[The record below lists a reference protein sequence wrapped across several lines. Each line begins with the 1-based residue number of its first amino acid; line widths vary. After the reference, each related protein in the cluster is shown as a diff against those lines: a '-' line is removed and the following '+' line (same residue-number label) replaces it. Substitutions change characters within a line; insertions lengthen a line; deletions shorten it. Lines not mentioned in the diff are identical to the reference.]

1 MLIYTEMETA
11 MRADDA
17 DRYAAL
23 LAEDFEY
30 VRHKSQDTIDREAIH
45 NLLTKVWRPGNRTI
59 EVLRCLYEN
68 DDILVV
74 HMILSF
80 ASGSREGAMVVHHK
94 RDGLIVRIES
104 GVSDLSGGTG
114 AAKYPNPNPMPTSA
128 PPFADGPIPHETS
141 T

>member
-1 MLIYTEMETA
+1 MLIYHEMEAA
-11 MRADDA
+11 MPANDP

-30 VRHKSQDTIDREAIH
+30 VRHRSQDTIGRAAMRD
-45 NLLTKVWRPGNRTI
+45 LLKKVWRPGNRVI
-59 EVLRCLYEN
+59 EGMRCLYEN

-94 RDGLIVRIES
+94 RGGRIVRIES
-104 GVSDLSGGTG
+104 GVSDLPGGV
-114 AAKYPNPNPMPTSA
+114 AASA
-128 PPFADGPIPHETS
+128 PPHPESASVPHQTS
-141 T
+141 L

>member
-1 MLIYTEMETA
+1 MLIYTEMEAA

-30 VRHKSQDTIDREAIH
+30 VRHKSQDTIDRNAMR
-45 NLLTKVWRPGNRTI
+45 NLLKKVWRPGNRTI
-59 EVLRCLYEN
+59 EDMRCLYEN

-74 HMILSF
+74 HMTLSF
-80 ASGSREGAMVVHHK
+80 ASGSREGAMIVHQK
-94 RDGLIVRIES
+94 RDARIVRIES
-104 GVSDLSGGTG
+104 GVSDLSDG
-114 AAKYPNPNPMPTSA
+114 AGAPVPPQPVQAPTSA
-128 PPFADGPIPHETS
+128 SASGPIPHETS

>member
-1 MLIYTEMETA
+1 MLIYTEMEAA

-30 VRHKSQDTIDREAIH
+30 VRHKSKDTIDRDAMRD
-45 NLLTKVWRPGNRTI
+45 LLRKVWRPGNRTI
-59 EVLRCLYEN
+59 EDMRCLYEN

-74 HMILSF
+74 HMTLSF
-80 ASGSREGAMVVHHK
+80 ASGSREGAMIFHQK
-94 RDGLIVRIES
+94 RDGRIVRIES
-104 GVSDLSGGTG
+104 GVSDLSGGAG
-114 AAKYPNPNPMPTSA
+114 KSKPPKPVEAPVAAYAN
-128 PPFADGPIPHETS
+128 GPIPHETS

>member
-1 MLIYTEMETA
+1 MAIYTEMEAA

-17 DRYAAL
+17 DRYVAL

-30 VRHKSQDTIDREAIH
+30 VRHKSQDTINRDAMRD
-45 NLLTKVWRPGNRTI
+45 LLKKVWRLGNRTI
-59 EVLRCLYEN
+59 EDIRCLYEN

-80 ASGSREGAMVVHHK
+80 ASGSREGAMVVHQK

-104 GVSDLSGGTG
+104 GVSDLTGG
-114 AAKYPNPNPMPTSA
+114 ASVSPMPPPGRTPGSA
-128 PPFADGPIPHETS
+128 SANGQNPRDIRN
-141 T
+141 

>member
-1 MLIYTEMETA
+1 MLIYTEMEAA

-30 VRHKSQDTIDREAIH
+30 VRHKSQDTIGREAMRD
-45 NLLTKVWRPGNRTI
+45 LLRKVWRPGNRTI
-59 EVLRCLYEN
+59 EDMRCLYEN

-74 HMILSF
+74 HMTLAF
-80 ASGSREGAMVVHHK
+80 ASGSREGAMIVHQK
-94 RDGLIVRIES
+94 RGGRIVRIES
-104 GVSDLSGGTG
+104 GVSDLSGGAG
-114 AAKYPNPNPMPTSA
+114 ASTPSKPVQALAVSSVS
-128 PPFADGPIPHETS
+128 GPIPHETS

>member
-1 MLIYTEMETA
+1 MLIYTEMEAA

-30 VRHKSQDTIDREAIH
+30 VRHKSQDTIDRDAMRD
-45 NLLTKVWRPGNRTI
+45 LLRKVWRPGNRTI
-59 EVLRCLYEN
+59 EDMRCLYEN

-80 ASGSREGAMVVHHK
+80 ASGSREGAMIVHQK
-94 RDGLIVRIES
+94 RDGRIVRIES
-104 GVSDLSGGTG
+104 GVSDLSGGAG
-114 AAKYPNPNPMPTSA
+114 ASTPLKPDRA
-128 PPFADGPIPHETS
+128 PPPQYANGPIPHETS

>member
-1 MLIYTEMETA
+1 MPIYTEMEAA

-30 VRHKSQDTIDREAIH
+30 VRHKSHDTIDRKAMRV
-45 NLLTKVWRPGNRTI
+45 LLTKVWRPGNRTI
-59 EVLRCLYEN
+59 EDMRCLYEN

-74 HMILSF
+74 HTILSF
-80 ASGSREGAMVVHHK
+80 ASGSREAAMIVHHK
-94 RDGLIVRIES
+94 RGGRIVRIES
-104 GVSDLSGGTG
+104 GVSDLSGNVESPR
-114 AAKYPNPNPMPTSA
+114 AVPPDKPLPSA
-128 PPFADGPIPHETS
+128 TIGGPIPRETS

>member
-1 MLIYTEMETA
+1 MLIYTEMEAA

-30 VRHKSQDTIDREAIH
+30 VRHKSQDTIGREAMRD
-45 NLLTKVWRPGNRTI
+45 LLKKVWHPGNRTI
-59 EVLRCLYEN
+59 ENMRCLYEN

-74 HMILSF
+74 HMTLSF
-80 ASGSREGAMVVHHK
+80 ASGSREGAMIVHEK
-94 RDGLIVRIES
+94 RDGRIVRIES
-104 GVSDLSGGTG
+104 GVSELSGGAG
-114 AAKYPNPNPMPTSA
+114 APTPPKPVRVQGAVSA
-128 PPFADGPIPHETS
+128 NGPLPHETS